1 MNILI
6 VDDEEVLQDVLT
18 SLIRREGHTTFST
31 LTAEEGLE
39 VVDRE
44 EIDLVV
50 LDLMLPGMSG
60 LEALKEIRRRDPEMV
75 IVVITAYSSIE
86 GAIEAMREG
95 AFHYIPKPFKNE
107 EVLLTIRKGLEQ
119 RRLTSENRELRE
131 QLKQR
136 FGFDNLVG
144 KSKPMQQVFDLVSL
158 AAPAKSNILIRGESG
173 TGKELV
179 AKAIHHHSRRA
190 EGPFVTV
197 NSGSMPADL
206 LESNLFGHVKGAFT
220 GAISNK
226 KGLFEVATGGSIF
239 FDEIGNIPL
248 DTQAKLLRVIQ
259 EREFMRLGGV
269 EVLHAE
275 VRIIAATNADL
286 EAEVEAGTFREDLYY
301 RLNVITIS
309 LPPLRKRSEDIPLLA
324 QHFLARYAEENDKP
338 IREIEP
344 EAMAFLLDYGW
355 PGNVRELENVIER
368 AVVLSTGP
376 VLDVGLL
383 PPSVRQP
390 TPVAPPPVSLPPNG
404 LSLKEAVSDY
414 ERQLIIRALRAA
426 GGVQKRAAEMLKVKP
441 TTLHEMMK
449 RLSISVESVTAS

>member
-6 VDDEEVLQDVLT
+6 VDDEEVLQDILT
-18 SLIRREGHTTFST
+18 SLIRREGHVTFSAT
-31 LTAEEGLE
+31 TGEAGLTILE
-39 VVDRE
+39 RE

-50 LDLMLPGMSG
+50 LDLMLPEMSG
-60 LEALKEIRRRDPEMV
+60 LDVLREIRRRDPDQ
-75 IVVITAYSSIE
+75 VVVMITAYSSIE

-107 EVLLTIRKGLEQ
+107 EVLLTLRKGLEQ
-119 RRLTSENRELRE
+119 RRLASENRSLRQ

-144 KSKPMQQVFDLVSL
+144 KSKPMQQVFDLITL

-179 AKAIHHHSRRA
+179 AKAIHQHSRRA

-197 NSGSMPADL
+197 NSGSMPSDL
-206 LESNLFGHVKGAFT
+206 LESNLFGHVRGSFT

-226 KGLFEVATGGSIF
+226 KGLFEVAAGGSIF
-239 FDEIGNIPL
+239 FDEIGNIPIE
-248 DTQAKLLRVIQ
+248 TQAKLLRVIQ
-259 EREFMRLGGV
+259 EREFMRLGGL
-269 EVLHAE
+269 ETIRAD
-275 VRIIAATNADL
+275 VRLIAATNADL
-286 EAEVEAGTFREDLYY
+286 EEEVEAGAFREDLYY
-301 RLNVITIS
+301 RLNVITVH

-324 QHFLARYAEENDKP
+324 QHFLARYAEENEKP
-338 IREIEP
+338 LREISP
-344 EAMAFLLDYGW
+344 AAMTLLLDYHW

-376 VLDVGLL
+376 VLDVELL
-383 PPSVRQP
+383 PMTVRQP
-390 TPVAPPPVSLPPNG
+390 TTMAPPPSTLPPDG
-404 LSLKEAVSDY
+404 VSLKEAVSEY
-414 ERQLIIRALRAA
+414 ERQLIVRALQAT
-426 GGVQKRAAEMLKVKP
+426 GGVQKRAAELLHVKP

-449 RLSISVESVTAS
+449 RLAISVESLAS